1 MFGAGMASSGHVNN
15 RKKDILIFG
24 KGSRKRLNDTKLTA
38 EKEYAIYFS
47 KQQKK
52 FCFKFVSL

>member
-1 MFGAGMASSGHVNN
+1 MFGTGITSSGHVNN

-24 KGSRKRLNDTKLTA
+24 KGPRKRLDDTKLIA

>member
-15 RKKDILIFG
+15 RKKDVLIFG

-52 FCFKFVSL
+52 F